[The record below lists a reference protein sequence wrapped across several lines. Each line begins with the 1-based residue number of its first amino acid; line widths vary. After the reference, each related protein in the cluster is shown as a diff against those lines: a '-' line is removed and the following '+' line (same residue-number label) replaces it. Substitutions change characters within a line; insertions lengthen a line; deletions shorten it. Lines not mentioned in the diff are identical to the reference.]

1 MNSEFVA
8 DMTAFAKAADKSLAD
23 TAVAITTN
31 LFTSVILSTPVGNPT
46 IWADQQHAQW
56 AVENGYTGG
65 RARGNWQFSL
75 RVPAQGWLPLSGEAG
90 EAAASGLMAALPNT
104 VVVGEVNYLTNNL
117 PYISRLEYDG
127 WSSQSPEGMVRKNMA
142 RITAAINA
150 IVRENAL

>member
-1 MNSEFVA
+1 MTKEFVA
-8 DMTAFAKAADKSLAD
+8 DMTAFAKAANRSLAD

-31 LFTSVILSTPVGNPT
+31 LFSSVIMSTPVGNPT
-46 IWADQQHAQW
+46 IWKDQQHAQW
-56 AVENGYTGG
+56 AIDNGYTGG
-65 RARGNWQFSL
+65 RARGNWQFSVT
-75 RVPAQGWLPLSGEAG
+75 VPAQGWLPLSGDAG
-90 EAAASGLMAALPNT
+90 EAAANSLMASLPGA

-127 WSSQSPEGMVRKNMA
+127 WSSQAPEGMVRKNMA